1 MASWAML
8 YMRSDKAVLHPY
20 GCKFLYSS
28 FCSNYFQLA
37 QWSMEP
43 AAVWVPYDF
52 QLANWSMEPAVWVPG
67 LPVESAS
74 TELFGSYLQTS
85 VPSSSK
91 GQLVE
96 YATATENDRIE
107 KAAPD
112 FEVDFH
118 KMEMKIDVLNHEFKK
133 AANEFQLDMSPS
145 CLKMKMHRYPA
156 AIQALYDERYVPKMV
171 SIGPYHHGSD
181 NVKQAEKVKHVAA
194 YHCIRESGHSV
205 QEIYDAV
212 VSVAY
217 DARNLYDNDAVAG
230 IGDNDFLPMMFYD
243 ACFLVQYML
252 SCTTTGRDEMDPS
265 LCTFLDSNDYYIS
278 HDVMLLE
285 NQLPWRV
292 VQTVMRFRSVELED
306 FIDSWKDCLQDRM
319 GKQNPVV
326 LDGNYEPPHL
336 LGLLRYYIVG
346 RSNSKL
352 NPRTPKTI
360 SFSVSAIELA
370 EMGITLTTRKTT
382 ELIHMGVEKKGTLFP
397 ELSLVPLSL
406 DDARASIL
414 VNLAA
419 LELCTTPDFY
429 EAEDEES
436 AVCSYLRLLAML
448 VDREEDVHELRTK
461 HVLQGGG
468 GLTDK
473 DALKFFTSLQH
484 LRGGPCYYETMKEIQ
499 NYKETRR
506 MQTKLHAFVY
516 KNMKTIVMV
525 CSAIGALVSILET
538 IKSLKG
544 H

>member
-1 MASWAML
+1 MTYMRTILMILNDMCGYGFYAYSIRQPLRVVREKNIADMASWAML
-8 YMRSDKAVLHPY
+8 YMRNDKAVLHPY

-67 LPVESAS
+67 LPVDSAS

-212 VSVAY
+212 VSAAY
-217 DARNLYDNDAVAG
+217 DARNLYDKDVVEVHA
-230 IGDNDFLPMMFYD
+230 
-243 ACFLVQYML
+243 FLVNM
-252 SCTTTGRDEMDPS
+252 
-265 LCTFLDSNDYYIS
+265 
-278 HDVMLLE
+278 
-285 NQLPWRV
+285 
-292 VQTVMRFRSVELED
+292 
-306 FIDSWKDCLQDRM
+306 
-319 GKQNPVV
+319 
-326 LDGNYEPPHL
+326 
-336 LGLLRYYIVG
+336 
-346 RSNSKL
+346 
-352 NPRTPKTI
+352 
-360 SFSVSAIELA
+360 
-370 EMGITLTTRKTT
+370 
-382 ELIHMGVEKKGTLFP
+382 
-397 ELSLVPLSL
+397 
-406 DDARASIL
+406 
-414 VNLAA
+414 AA
-419 LELCTTPDFY
+419 LELCATPDFY

-525 CSAIGALVSILET
+525 CSAVGALVSILET